1 MLQNSTVIA
10 GVITGGLTQLKD
22 TGAYL
27 KGEMDG
33 KDYTIQ
39 TTENV
44 TGAAGVMAGIE
55 YGAMLGSMVFPGVGT
70 VIGTVAGGL
79 LGHQLGR
86 RVGAQAGSLVVNSM
100 NRMAKATQET
110 IQDTIME

>member
-1 MLQNSTVIA
+1 MNVFQNSTMIA
-10 GVITGGLTQLKD
+10 GVITGGLTQMKD

-27 KGEMDG
+27 KGELDG
-33 KDYTIQ
+33 KNFTIQ

-55 YGAMLGSMVFPGVGT
+55 YGAMLGSMILPGVGT

-79 LGHQLGR
+79 MGHHFGR
-86 RVGAQAGSLVVNSM
+86 RVGSQAGSLVVNSM
-100 NRMAKATQET
+100 NRMTGCTQQT
-110 IQDTIME
+110 KLD